1 MFRTATLSIAFTTC
15 FVSSLPGSKGAEGP
29 PRASSDSAELSGEP
43 SWFPLGGEVYHSQDR
58 FKAEGKP
65 LAFKPESRW
74 FVGLVR
80 SRGPLEGKAAEKQ
93 DGSATPGRDHQPP
106 VKAEKAGSGPPLSP
120 PKRLDG
126 LPLVD
131 QGASLCFRVS
141 PAESPDRVRFS
152 LTLKAAERTVWREVE
167 HRWTNT
173 LPLLFAFYAD
183 GKAIQRRLTRF
194 EKGGGARQSAKVAD
208 KGRERSWSLLV
219 DIKSLEAILESHQPR
234 EIEVVAVFSE
244 RQHEGYFDKSKLRDG
259 QGIVE
264 SEVPQ
269 TAIVLRSNV
278 VRLKRSAGGWEIV
291 NTPADNDQPH
301 RATAPHQP
309 GG

>member
-1 MFRTATLSIAFTTC
+1 MGVSHVVPHRPAFDC
-15 FVSSLPGSKGAEGP
+15 HYDVLRLLAARIEGAEGP

-74 FVGLVR
+74 FVSLVR
-80 SRGPLEGKAAEKQ
+80 SRDPLEGKAAEKQ

-131 QGASLCFRVS
+131 QGALLCFRVS

-194 EKGGGARQSAKVAD
+194 EKGAAQDS
-208 KGRERSWSLLV
+208 
-219 DIKSLEAILESHQPR
+219 QPR
-234 EIEVVAVFSE
+234 WPIRGASDCG
-244 RQHEGYFDKSKLRDG
+244 RCWW
-259 QGIVE
+259 
-264 SEVPQ
+264 
-269 TAIVLRSNV
+269 T
-278 VRLKRSAGGWEIV
+278 
-291 NTPADNDQPH
+291 
-301 RATAPHQP
+301 
-309 GG
+309 